1 MIIKLIK
8 FNAWYAL
15 ACGVFCLLVAPMIV
29 DSALV
34 SLGARPERVM
44 QDETYLLAVSFV
56 RIAGILLFVYAM
68 TMRLLLKQN
77 FDVQEIRGFF
87 ALWSVGL
94 LNWGG
99 TFLIVIFTK
108 NAILASVCGVGL
120 LEWLLIP
127 AVLLFTYKS
136 PSN

>member
-15 ACGVFCLLVAPMIV
+15 ACGVFCLMVAPRIV
-29 DSALV
+29 DSALM
-34 SLGARPERVM
+34 SLGARPERAM

-56 RIAGILLFVYAM
+56 RIAGVLLFAYTLA
-68 TMRLLLKQN
+68 MRLLLKKDFNLQ
-77 FDVQEIRGFF
+77 DIRGFF

-94 LNWGG
+94 LSWGG
-99 TFLIVIFTK
+99 MLLIVVFTK
-108 NAILASVCGVGL
+108 SAILASACGIGL

-127 AVLLFTYKS
+127 IVLLFTFKN
-136 PSN
+136 PGR

>member
-1 MIIKLIK
+1 MISKLIK
-8 FNAWYAL
+8 FNAWYAM

-29 DSALV
+29 DSALL
-34 SLGARPERVM
+34 SLGARPERAA

-56 RIAGILLFVYAM
+56 RIVGILLFVYAM
-68 TMRLLLKQN
+68 TIRLLLKQN
-77 FDVQEIRGFF
+77 FDPQDIRGFF

-94 LNWGG
+94 LSWGG
-99 TFLIVIFTK
+99 MFLFVIFTK
-108 NAILASVCGVGL
+108 SAILASVSGIGL

-136 PSN
+136 PTN